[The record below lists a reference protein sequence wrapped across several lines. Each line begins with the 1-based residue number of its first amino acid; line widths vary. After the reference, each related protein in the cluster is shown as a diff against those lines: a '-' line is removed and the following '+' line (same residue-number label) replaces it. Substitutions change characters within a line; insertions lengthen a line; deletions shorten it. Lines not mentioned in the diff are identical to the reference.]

1 MNQTKNKYES
11 LLTLHYM
18 LCRTEENELREI
30 GQQISDVLQFVEKY
44 KLFPVDLSEHF
55 QKRLVLICEGNVSDE
70 LKLDISKELYIYLG
84 KMMFSFEESTII
96 KMEPYARLL
105 ELNRTEFTYEQAND
119 WGSEIEIG
127 NILDKDSLFFTI
139 NRRHILLSSEDEYI
153 AYYNELRKEPF
164 DINGAFADECKL
176 PSHLYSMVEDILRES
191 YRKCSE
197 YIDEHYS
204 QVRRAFTTYNK
215 DVHVY
220 IQARYGNAY
229 LVMMNMYEG
238 VGSGI
243 TVYPNIVDIMYRFSN
258 VEAIDESRT
267 NCILTSINKSDYSS
281 ISSIFCIPDI
291 HHELNRLFVRYASDK
306 DLTDY
311 LAYILRGRLR
321 RVVIINEEEIEV
333 NGDRYL
339 LLFSQIPAIKE
350 FAGLLNK
357 GEEKTRFVAFRFRP
371 DDNVIEFLKNE
382 GVSYTDVMHLGLS
395 LINNQNGEMIHWF
408 IKDRLEM
415 IQIDDTYKELSTG
428 DSLIKRLRNCPKG
441 AEGWKQYENIGG
453 EIFHFLFENTFRN
466 YTYEYQS
473 TTSDGTQRR
482 DLVVN
487 NTFKDSS
494 YFWQLA
500 KSDYHSSI
508 IVVDFKNYREAMNSD
523 SFYIPTKYL
532 NSTVGNF
539 VIVFSRCGLD
549 DTAKKVQQ
557 RLLAEKKLVLCLT
570 DTDLISMINQK
581 MNGQEPLSSLENMY
595 YTMCKNQ

>member
-11 LLTLHYM
+11 LLTLHYK
-18 LCRTEENELREI
+18 LCRSGVNELREI
-30 GQQISDVLQFVEKY
+30 GKQISDVLQFVEKY

-55 QKRLVLICEGNVSDE
+55 RKQLALICEGRVSDE
-70 LKLDISKELYIYLG
+70 LKQDISKELYIYLG
-84 KMMFSFEESTII
+84 QMMFSFEESNII
-96 KMEPYARLL
+96 KMEPYAKLL
-105 ELNRTEFTYEQAND
+105 ELNRTEFPYEQAND
-119 WGSEIEIG
+119 WGSEIEVG
-127 NILDKDSLFFTI
+127 NILDKDSLFFTV
-139 NRRHILLSSEDEYI
+139 NRRHILLTSEKEYI
-153 AYYNELRKEPF
+153 AYYNELREVTF
-164 DINGAFADECKL
+164 DFNGAFAAECKL
-176 PSHLYSMVEDILRES
+176 PPPLASKIEEILEDS

-197 YIDEHYS
+197 YINKHYS

-215 DVHVY
+215 DVRVY

-238 VGSGI
+238 DGPRI
-243 TVYPNIVDIMYRFSN
+243 TVYPNIVDVMYRFSN
-258 VEAIDESRT
+258 VEAIDETRT
-267 NCILTSINKSDYSS
+267 NCILTGINNSDYSS
-281 ISSIFCIPDI
+281 ISSIFSVSGI
-291 HHELNRLFVRYASDK
+291 HHELNRLFVRYASDA
-306 DLTDY
+306 DITDY
-311 LAYILRGRLR
+311 LAYILRGQHK
-321 RVVIINEEEIEV
+321 RVAIINEREIKV
-333 NGDRYL
+333 NDDKYL

-350 FAGLLNK
+350 LAGLLNNG
-357 GEEKTRFVAFRFRP
+357 GEKIRFVAFRFRP
-371 DDNVIEFLKNE
+371 DDSIIEFLKSE
-382 GVSYTDVMHLGLS
+382 GLSYIDVSHLGQS

-408 IKDRLEM
+408 IKDRLDK
-415 IQIDDTYKELSTG
+415 IQIDNTYKELSIG

-441 AEGWKQYENIGG
+441 KEGWKQYENIGG

-494 YFWQLA
+494 CFWQLV
-500 KSDYHSSI
+500 KSDYHSNI
-508 IVVDFKNYREAMNSD
+508 IVVDFKNYRETMNSD

-532 NSTVGNF
+532 NSTIGDF

-557 RLLAEKKLVLCLT
+557 RLLAEKKLVMCLT

-581 MNGQEPLSSLENMY
+581 MNGQEPLNSLENMY

>member
-1 MNQTKNKYES
+1 MNQTKNKYEN
-11 LLTLHYM
+11 LLALHYK
-18 LCRTEENELREI
+18 LCRAAENELREI
-30 GQQISDVLQFVEKY
+30 GQQIFGVLQFVEKY

-55 QKRLVLICEGNVSDE
+55 RKQHALICEGGGANE
-70 LKLDISKELYIYLG
+70 LKLELSKELYIYLG
-84 KMMFSFEESTII
+84 KMMFSFEESNII
-96 KMEPYARLL
+96 KMEPYAKLL
-105 ELNRTEFTYEQAND
+105 ELNRTEFSYEQAND
-119 WGSEIEIG
+119 WGCEIEIG
-127 NILDKDSLFFTI
+127 NILDKDSLFFAV
-139 NRRHILLSSEDEYI
+139 NRRHILLSSEEEYL

-176 PSHLYSMVEDILRES
+176 PSTLASKVEEILENS
-191 YRKCSE
+191 YQKCSE
-197 YIDEHYS
+197 YIDKHYS
-204 QVRRAFTTYNK
+204 QIRRVFETYNK

-258 VEAIDESRT
+258 VEAIDETMT
-267 NCILTSINKSDYSS
+267 NCILTGINNSDYTS
-281 ISSIFCIPDI
+281 ISSVFCISGV
-291 HHELNRLFVRYASDK
+291 HHELNRLFVRYASDA

-311 LAYILRGRLR
+311 LAYMLRGQLK
-321 RVVIINEEEIEV
+321 RVAIINEREIKV
-333 NGDRYL
+333 NDDKYL

-350 FAGLLNK
+350 LVLLLNE
-357 GEEKTRFVAFRFRP
+357 GGEKTRFVAFRFRP
-371 DDNVIEFLKNE
+371 DDSIIEFLKNE
-382 GVSYTDVMHLGLS
+382 GVSYIDVLHLGQS

-408 IKDRLEM
+408 IKNRLDKV
-415 IQIDDTYKELSTG
+415 QIDDTYKELSIG
-428 DSLIKRLRNCPKG
+428 DSLINRLKNCPKG
-441 AEGWKQYENIGG
+441 MEGWKQYENIGG

-466 YTYEYQS
+466 YTCEYQS

-494 YFWQLA
+494 CFWQLV
-500 KSDYHSSI
+500 KSDYHSNI
-508 IVVDFKNYREAMNSD
+508 IVVDFKNYRETMNSD

-532 NSTVGNF
+532 NSTIGDF

-549 DTAKKVQQ
+549 DTAQKVQQ

-581 MNGQEPLSSLENMY
+581 MNGQDPLNSLENMY

>member
-11 LLTLHYM
+11 LLTLHYK
-18 LCRTEENELREI
+18 LCRSGVNELREI
-30 GQQISDVLQFVEKY
+30 GKQISDVLQFVEKY

-55 QKRLVLICEGNVSDE
+55 RKQLALICEGGGSNE
-70 LKLDISKELYIYLG
+70 QKLEISKELYLYLG
-84 KMMFSFEESTII
+84 KMMFSFEESNII
-96 KMEPYARLL
+96 KMEPYAKLL
-105 ELNRTEFTYEQAND
+105 ELNRTEFSYEQAND
-119 WGSEIEIG
+119 WGSEVEIG
-127 NILDKDSLFFTI
+127 NILDKDCLFFTV

-164 DINGAFADECKL
+164 DINGAFADERKL
-176 PSHLYSMVEDILRES
+176 PSHLYSTVEEILREC

-197 YIDEHYS
+197 YIEKHYS
-204 QVRRAFTTYNK
+204 LIRRAFITYNK
-215 DVHVY
+215 DVRVY

-229 LVMMNMYEG
+229 LVMMNVYEG
-238 VGSGI
+238 SNSGI
-243 TVYPNIVDIMYRFSN
+243 TIYPNIVDVMYRFSN
-258 VEAIDESRT
+258 IEAVDEKMS
-267 NCILTSINKSDYSS
+267 NSILTGINKSDYSS
-281 ISSIFCIPDI
+281 ISSIFCIPNI

-311 LAYILRGRLR
+311 LAYILRGQLR

-333 NGDRYL
+333 DGDRYL

-371 DDNVIEFLKNE
+371 DDNIIEFLKNE
-382 GVSYTDVMHLGLS
+382 GVSYTDVMHLGQS

-408 IKDRLEM
+408 IKDRLEK
-415 IQIDDTYKELSTG
+415 IQIDDTYNELSTG
-428 DSLIKRLRNCPKG
+428 DSLIKRLRSCPKG
-441 AEGWKQYENIGG
+441 VEGWKQYEDVGSD
-453 EIFHFLFENTFRN
+453 IFHFLFENTFRN

-473 TTSDGTQRR
+473 STSDGTQRR

-487 NTFKDSS
+487 NTFKDTS

-500 KSDYHSSI
+500 KSDYHSNI

-557 RLLAEKKLVLCLT
+557 RLLTEKKLVLCLT
-570 DTDLISMINQK
+570 DTDLISMINQRV
-581 MNGQEPLSSLENMY
+581 NGQDPLNSLENMY

>member
-11 LLTLHYM
+11 LLTLHYK
-18 LCRTEENELREI
+18 LCRSGVNELREI
-30 GQQISDVLQFVEKY
+30 GKQISDVLQFVEKY

-55 QKRLVLICEGNVSDE
+55 RKQLALICEGSGSNE
-70 LKLDISKELYIYLG
+70 QKLVISKELYLYLG
-84 KMMFSFEESTII
+84 KMMFSFEESNII
-96 KMEPYARLL
+96 KMEPYAKLL
-105 ELNRTEFTYEQAND
+105 ELNRTEFSYEQAND
-119 WGSEIEIG
+119 WGSEVEIG
-127 NILDKDSLFFTI
+127 NILDKDSLFFNV

-153 AYYNELRKEPF
+153 AYYNELRKESF
-164 DINGAFADECKL
+164 DINGAFTDECKL
-176 PSHLYSMVEDILRES
+176 PSHLYSTVEEILREC

-197 YIDEHYS
+197 YIEKHYS
-204 QVRRAFTTYNK
+204 LIRRAFITYNK
-215 DVHVY
+215 DVRVY

-229 LVMMNMYEG
+229 LVMMNVYEG
-238 VGSGI
+238 SNSRI
-243 TVYPNIVDIMYRFSN
+243 TIYPNIVDVMYRFSN
-258 VEAIDESRT
+258 IEAVDEKMS
-267 NCILTSINKSDYSS
+267 NSILTGINKSDYSN
-281 ISSIFCIPDI
+281 ISSIFCIPGI

-311 LAYILRGRLR
+311 LAYILRGQLR

-333 NGDRYL
+333 DGDRYL

-357 GEEKTRFVAFRFRP
+357 GEEKTCFVAFRFRP

-382 GVSYTDVMHLGLS
+382 GVSYTDVMHLGQS

-408 IKDRLEM
+408 IKDRLEK
-415 IQIDDTYKELSTG
+415 IQIDDTYNELSTG
-428 DSLIKRLRNCPKG
+428 DSLIKRLRSCPKG
-441 AEGWKQYENIGG
+441 VEGWKQYENIGG

-500 KSDYHSSI
+500 KSDYHSNI

-557 RLLAEKKLVLCLT
+557 RLLTEKKLVLCLT
-570 DTDLISMINQK
+570 DTDLISMINQRV
-581 MNGQEPLSSLENMY
+581 NGQDPLNSLENMY